1 MVGTSQRDLML
12 QMAVSGLDGS
22 GRPAA
27 FQEEVRA
34 CSVFRLPDRSSLDRA
49 RERGESTIDIC
60 LSYGDA
66 YDVRVAAS
74 SGIFGRIE
82 RTLEA
87 TDAGAAAAI
96 ISDTAR
102 NRQHRT
108 LHVHASDEVWDALV
122 ELTGEQGAGDVM
134 LHAGPPYG
142 SDEINGTD
150 GSGQHDSLHQSA
162 DAESGTVFL
171 LLEPENLD
179 TVGLETDLAFR
190 VQGLQ
195 FGKTGY
201 DCAGQIVLDG
211 RRIGSL
217 GKAHDLSISEAGQ
230 LASLK
235 VRPSRLSYVVSRSG
249 RPFVMVMADVAQT
262 IRELIGRFDNH
273 DIFEILRQ

>member
-1 MVGTSQRDLML
+1 ML

-34 CSVFRLPDRSSLDRA
+34 CSVFRHPDRSALDSA
-49 RERGESTIDIC
+49 RERGESTIDAC

-87 TDAGAAAAI
+87 TDARAAAAI

-122 ELTGEQGAGDVM
+122 ELTEENCSGEVTLHSSGPADGLEGGGASRNPENPWTPEKQGNVQQLPDAG
-134 LHAGPPYG
+134 
-142 SDEINGTD
+142 
-150 GSGQHDSLHQSA
+150 
-162 DAESGTVFL
+162 SGTVFL

-179 TVGLETDLAFR
+179 TVGLETDLGFR
-190 VQGLQ
+190 AQGLQ
-195 FGKTGY
+195 FGKAGY

-249 RPFVMVMADVAQT
+249 RPFVMVMVDVAHT

>member
-34 CSVFRLPDRSSLDRA
+34 CSVFRLPDRSSLDSA
-49 RERGESTIDIC
+49 RERGESTIDVC

-96 ISDTAR
+96 VSDTAR

-134 LHAGPPYG
+134 LHPGPPDG

-249 RPFVMVMADVAQT
+249 RPFVMVMVDVAQT

>member
-12 QMAVSGLDGS
+12 QMAVSGLDAS

-122 ELTGEQGAGDVM
+122 ELTGEQGAGDVT
-134 LHAGPPYG
+134 LHAGPPDG
-142 SDEINGTD
+142 SDESNGTD
-150 GSGQHDSLHQSA
+150 GSGQHDSLHQPA

-249 RPFVMVMADVAQT
+249 RPFVMVMVDVAQT